1 MLELFSF
8 ICVVIALCAFLH
20 YRFALNPVSSMFFLW
35 AVIVP
40 LSGVGFY
47 GTLIPQT
54 RTYTVIA
61 VGLAA
66 YLLGVL
72 IGSKRYRIVS
82 GVKGTNVQTAACAIN
97 YWFLYALMLISLVYY
112 LIQSVH
118 VVRLLSSGSTF
129 ADIRM
134 MVASDEENAL
144 NGSRVLSAIRAFI
157 AVPTTYLVI
166 AILPIE
172 LFFGKRKK
180 ALLFGAIAIMLLFVF
195 TNGARS
201 VIVWI
206 AIYFLV
212 VFSFFRRAHKI
223 RIRIKRKYR
232 FRLIVGGTFLLVLMF
247 YMTVFRK
254 GPDVDFR
261 KQLFLYFIAPVP
273 HFDHYVDVVNSS
285 NVYGF
290 GFSSFYGVIYPLLY
304 VMRIVTG
311 SYPEFITRIY
321 YMSFE
326 MMEPGFN
333 LGNGVYMNAF
343 VTAFYQPYLDGRYW
357 GVILIMAL
365 FGFVCSQTFE
375 RSRYNQDL
383 KAMLIYSL
391 LLQKILFSFVRFYFT
406 QQAQAMCFIFALLAI
421 RRIYTNKVLKG
432 SAHGFCNYPDVQQ
445 RKSNQRVC

>member
-8 ICVVIALCAFLH
+8 ICFVIALCGFVR
-20 YRFALNPVSSMFFLW
+20 YRFALNPVSAMFFLW

-47 GTLIPQT
+47 GTRIPQT
-54 RTYTVIA
+54 STYTIIA

-72 IGSKRYRIVS
+72 LGSKRYRIIS
-82 GVKGTNVQTAACAIN
+82 GAKDINAQTAVCKIN
-97 YWFLYALMLISLVYY
+97 YWFLYALMLVSLAYY
-112 LIQSVH
+112 LIQSVY
-118 VVRLLSSGSTF
+118 VVRLLASGNTY

-134 MVASDEENAL
+134 MVAADEENVL
-144 NGSRVLSAIRAFI
+144 NGSRALSAIRAFI
-157 AVPTTYLVI
+157 AVPTTYLMI

-180 ALLFGAIAIMLLFVF
+180 ALFFGAAALMLLFVF

-212 VFSFFRRAHKI
+212 VFSFFRRSHKI
-223 RIRIKRKYR
+223 KIRIKRKYKT
-232 FRLIVGGTFLLVLMF
+232 RLLAGGVVLLVLMF
-247 YMTVFRK
+247 YMTIFRK
-254 GPDVDFR
+254 GADVDFR
-261 KQLFLYFIAPVP
+261 KQLFLYLVAPVP

-285 NVYGF
+285 NEYGY
-290 GFSSFYGVIYPLLY
+290 GFSSFYGILYPLFY
-304 VMRIVTG
+304 VIRIVTG
-311 SYPEFITRIY
+311 SYPEFITKIY

-326 MMEPGFN
+326 MMEPGLN

-343 VTAFYQPYLDGRYW
+343 VTAFYQPYLDGRFW
-357 GVILIMAL
+357 GVMLIMIL
-365 FGFVCSQTFE
+365 FGFLCSQTFE
-375 RSRYNQDL
+375 RTWFNQDL
-383 KAMLIYSL
+383 KSMLIYSL

-421 RRIYTNKVLKG
+421 RRSYTNSELKG
-432 SAHGFCNYPDVQQ
+432 NAHGFCNHP
-445 RKSNQRVC
+445 NL